1 MARFGLGGMRLTN
14 SLGLNLAVCEFEGQ
28 VSLPALSSLQM
39 GEWAPLKGVYELHIH
54 ARLFCP
60 RGGSPSEAVKAVRTP
75 GPGSLDCLRSRSTHS
90 LEVGM
95 YNNQW
100 VVSKGK
106 RPG

>member
-14 SLGLNLAVCEFEGQ
+14 SLGLNLAVCELRDKCR
-28 VSLPALSSLQM
+28 SLHLLACRWESGPRYR
-39 GEWAPLKGVYELHIH
+39 GVYELHIH

-60 RGGSPSEAVKAVRTP
+60 RGGSPSEAVKAGQNSRPWLT
-75 GPGSLDCLRSRSTHS
+75 DCLRSRSTYS